1 MAPVV
6 TSQATQ
12 RLTIVGGDLRS
23 GDLAGALLNE
33 DAATPSP
40 DGMGELSPKFEPILD
55 LYGQLEDQTAQPE
68 EIEVGTVLH
77 LFLLGVDARFVG
89 RGIRAGCGCLILTVP
104 SRAGGQ
110 GSFHEAMPLPVGGA
124 PPRVRDLR
132 LLNRVRPCGE
142 MGTGAGDGHGWQPA

>member
-1 MAPVV
+1 MVQSLPHSDRSIRYTVCEPSEVPELTTMLAPTFSQSDPPAVAVGLTPAEFADFVAPVV

-89 RGIRAGCGCLILTVP
+89 RGISGPDVVA
-104 SRAGGQ
+104 
-110 GSFHEAMPLPVGGA
+110 
-124 PPRVRDLR
+124 
-132 LLNRVRPCGE
+132 
-142 MGTGAGDGHGWQPA
+142 